1 MAMYALATVPLLNKL
16 KSTQPDVEPVRHV
29 AFADDAIGTGK
40 IRNLC
45 TWWDAICEVG
55 PHFEYYINAPKS
67 WIIVKPHLQEE
78 AEQVFM
84 GTGIKI
90 TTEGKRHLG
99 AALGNERY
107 REEYVGN
114 LVNDWVKQNAIY
126 DC

>member
-1 MAMYALATVPLLNKL
+1 MAMYALATVPLLSKL
-16 KSTQPDVEPVRHV
+16 KST
-29 AFADDAIGTGK
+29 AFADDAVGTGK
-40 IRNLC
+40 IRNLR
-45 TWWDAICEVG
+45 TSWDAICEVG
-55 PHFEYYINAPKS
+55 PHFGYHINASKS